1 MAMAGLQRVS
11 RKGRP
16 NHALEFK
23 RRLAKAAC
31 APEISVAKLAQEH
44 RINANLLFKWRRH
57 YLAGKFGAVDQ
68 DDVAPPMPATAPV
81 VVTPPATPFQL
92 LPVIESVA
100 SVTPDIGDRNARMM
114 DGIEVVFPVA
124 TVRIG
129 RAADPALLRTV
140 LDCLARR
147 R

>member
-1 MAMAGLQRVS
+1 MATARLQRVS

-23 RRLAKAAC
+23 RRLAQAAC
-31 APEISVAKLAQEH
+31 APGISVAKLAQEH
-44 RINANLLFKWRRH
+44 RINANMLFKWRRH
-57 YLAGKFGAVDQ
+57 YRAGKFGAVDQ
-68 DDVAPPMPATAPV
+68 EVAATAASLP
-81 VVTPPATPFQL
+81 PPASPFQL

-100 SVTPDIGDRNARMM
+100 SVTPDAGDLPSGLA
-114 DGIEVVFPVA
+114 DGIEVVLAVA
-124 TVRIG
+124 TVRVG
-129 RAADPALLRTV
+129 RAADPVLLRVV